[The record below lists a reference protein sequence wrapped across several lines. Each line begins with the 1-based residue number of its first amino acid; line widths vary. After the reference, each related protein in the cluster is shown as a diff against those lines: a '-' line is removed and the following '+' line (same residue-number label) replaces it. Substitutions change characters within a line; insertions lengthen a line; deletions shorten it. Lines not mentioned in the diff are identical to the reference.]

1 MCQIDSGVEELM
13 ATVVKTKDKIDCPMC
28 GSETNHKA
36 FERRGLTTK
45 QRQITERYIRDGN
58 FGHMLSLMD
67 SVFNGVDPGRLGPEL
82 ENQIRFG
89 ELHKDQLNTQTM
101 VAEIQKQLFMP
112 KKKGDVAEVFTIK
125 DLKSMFPNDEF
136 SEEKAAKG
144 GSDIVAKVKENGREW
159 GTIVISVKSQ
169 ETWLSKFLTQT
180 RKNMDQENTS
190 YALLVSEK
198 FPRDALND
206 KGYDKSDKPGEI
218 FWIVKP
224 ECEPFAYG
232 CIRYALIASEKA
244 KTVLK
249 AQEERMRAQEE
260 ITKAIKEWI
269 NGDGLQRTLHRI
281 AEAKKHNRAV
291 LDVFDSIK
299 SYVVRQVSNGK
310 TELDEQMDDLVTAE
324 ETLKDLKKFLEAKG
338 LGEVQK

>member
-1 MCQIDSGVEELM
+1 M
-13 ATVVKTKDKIDCPMC
+13 ATVVSTKDKIDCPMC

-36 FERRGLTTK
+36 IERRGLTAK
-45 QRQITERYIRDGN
+45 QLHITERYIRDGN

-82 ENQIRFG
+82 ENQIAFG
-89 ELHKDQLNTQTM
+89 
-101 VAEIQKQLFMP
+101 EIQKGQTNLQVQLEEIAEKLSVP
-112 KKKGDVAEVFTIK
+112 KKKGDVAEVFTIR

-144 GSDIVAKVKENGREW
+144 GTDIVATVKENGREW
-159 GTIVISVKSQ
+159 GTVVISVKSQ
-169 ETWLSKFLTQT
+169 ETWLSNFLTQT

-190 YALLVSEK
+190 YALLVSKK
-198 FPRDALND
+198 FPHDALND

-218 FWIVKP
+218 FWMVKP

-249 AQEERMRAQEE
+249 AQEERIRAQEE
-260 ITKAIKEWI
+260 ITKAVKEWI
-269 NGDGLQRTLHRI
+269 NGEGLQRTLHRI
-281 AEAKKHNRAV
+281 AEAKRHNRAI

-299 SYVVRQVSNGK
+299 TYVVRQVSNGK
-310 TELDEQMDDLVTAE
+310 TELDEQIDDLVTAE
-324 ETLKDLKKFLEAKG
+324 ETLKDLKKFLEGRG
-338 LGEVQK
+338 LGGGQK